1 MKLSIRAGGKN
12 FEFVD
17 LKDLLAKANEEKS
30 GDLLAGISAKTEL
43 ERVAAK
49 ELLSQVTLQ
58 QLRDEPVMPYE
69 RDEVTRIVDD
79 NLDKEQF
86 EKIKSWTVA
95 DLREFLLSQDE
106 EVLTERKIGKALTGE
121 MAAAVTKLM
130 YLLGNVDDIQKIP
143 EYLETDL
150 RGELTVS

>member
-1 MKLSIRAGGKN
+1 MRWGLFGIQRMSHSIKAGGKN
-12 FEFVD
+12 FEFAD

-69 RDEVTRIVDD
+69 RDEVTRIV
-79 NLDKEQF
+79 F
-86 EKIKSWTVA
+86 YG
-95 DLREFLLSQDE
+95 LSQ
-106 EVLTERKIGKALTGE
+106 T
-121 MAAAVTKLM
+121 
-130 YLLGNVDDIQKIP
+130 
-143 EYLETDL
+143 LENSCSVKTRRL
-150 RGELTVS
+150 